1 MTRTKQLEDE
11 EKKITTKKQDELSG
25 TIDRKFQVRELV
37 AKPLLACN
45 TYESRGE
52 TKGCR
57 C

>member
-1 MTRTKQLEDE
+1 MTRTNQLEAE
-11 EKKITTKKQDELSG
+11 EKKITTKKQDKLSG
-25 TIDRKFQVRELV
+25 TIDRKFQVRELAV
-37 AKPLLACN
+37 KPLLACN